1 MTGRDGDKQST
12 QDGGQDTGNASS
24 PWRHVLVA
32 GLLLVWLGLGWQ
44 SYNLTLAALFSEQ
57 EKSGNATLDVYG
69 AALRGSLE
77 KYRALPRLLSR
88 HPLVTALMH
97 DMDNPEKVQDVNIL
111 FGESKVVTGAAEIY
125 LMRAGATTIA
135 ASNAY
140 APVSF
145 IGANFAYRP
154 YYQQAIEGRLGRY
167 FAQGTTS
174 KKRGYYFSYPIWA
187 KHQIAGVITVKVD
200 IDALETLF
208 QDTPRDAVVTD
219 KHGIVFM
226 ATRPEWRFHSLTP
239 LGPKDIQE
247 VENNRQYGD
256 VKIEPLDWVYQDDGT
271 IKAVEIRDKRKTI
284 LNWRKLDKP
293 LTDIGWTVSLLLP
306 VKTLYT
312 QALAVA
318 AIVML
323 VVFGTGVIIRN
334 AIQRRRDLADRLEL
348 QRQARRNL
356 EQSAHELERR
366 VEERTRELRKTQDEL
381 IHAAKL
387 AALGRMSAGISHELN
402 QPLTAIR
409 AYNDTA
415 VKFIDKNRPENAK
428 ENLGIIN
435 DLVARMSEIIRYFRT
450 FAREGD
456 PTLEVFNLTEVIE
469 NIKRFMGPRLQR
481 EGVTLLIRSN
491 EKIVPVRAN
500 QTRMEQVLVNIVGNA
515 LDAMREADSPAKRI
529 EISLGIDH
537 AKNQVRLAVR
547 DYGPGL
553 SANVA
558 SHVFDPFFTTK
569 EAGDGLG
576 LGLSISYNIVKD
588 FDGSLQVENHPQG
601 GAIFT
606 VTLPIAKEDRL
617 KQAI

>member
-1 MTGRDGDKQST
+1 M
-12 QDGGQDTGNASS
+12 
-24 PWRHVLVA
+24 
-32 GLLLVWLGLGWQ
+32 LLALWLLMGWQ
-44 SYNLTLAALFSEQ
+44 SYHLTLTALFSEQ
-57 EKSGNATLDVYG
+57 EKTGNATLDVYG

-77 KYRALPRLLSR
+77 KYRSLPRLLAR
-88 HPLVTALMH
+88 HPLVTDLMR
-97 DMDNPEKVQDVNIL
+97 DMDNPQKVQNVNIL

-125 LMRAGATTIA
+125 LMRADATTIA

-140 APVSF
+140 DPDSF

-154 YYQQAIEGRLGRY
+154 YYQQAMEGRLGRY

-174 KKRGYYFSYPIWA
+174 KKRGYYFAYPIWTR
-187 KHQIAGVITVKVD
+187 HQITGVVTVKVD
-200 IDALETLF
+200 IDAMETLF
-208 QDTPRDAVVTD
+208 QDTPDDVIVTD
-219 KHGIVFM
+219 EHGIVFM
-226 ATRPEWRFHSLTP
+226 ATRPDWRFRALTP
-239 LGPKDIQE
+239 LDEQSRKEIND
-247 VENNRQYGD
+247 NRKYGD
-256 VKIEPLDWVYQDDGT
+256 VPIRPLDWQYLGDGT
-271 IKAVEIRDKRKTI
+271 ILATERQDQETIR

-293 LTDIGWTVSLLLP
+293 LKDIGWTVSLLLP
-306 VKTLYT
+306 VKNLHT

-323 VVFGTGVIIRN
+323 VTFGSGVIIRN
-334 AIQRRRDLADRLEL
+334 AIQRRRDLAERLEL

-415 VKFIDKNRPENAK
+415 MKFIDKDRPDSAK

-456 PTLEVFNLTEVIE
+456 PALEVFDLTGTIK
-469 NIKRFMGPRLQR
+469 NTKRFMGPRLER
-481 EGVTLLIRSN
+481 EGVTLVTHVGGQS
-491 EKIVPVRAN
+491 VPVRAN
-500 QTRMEQVLVNIVGNA
+500 QTRLEQVLVNIVGNA
-515 LDAMREADSPAKRI
+515 LDAMREADSPTKRI
-529 EISLGIDH
+529 EIDLSVEPDH
-537 AKNQVRLAVR
+537 GEAKLSVR
-547 DYGPGL
+547 DHGPGL
-553 SANVA
+553 SENVA
-558 SHVFDPFFTTK
+558 SHAFDPFFTTK

-601 GAIFT
+601 GAVFT
-606 VTLPIAKEDRL
+606 LTLPVAKEESL